1 MSLAWVVKDRNTVLH
16 TRSFLSGL
24 TCLLSLTPVFLAL
37 SGYGV
42 GELSEP
48 KEVGSTG
55 WWEMGDNIAIGA
67 FL

>member
-37 SGYGV
+37 SGV
-42 GELSEP
+42 GEP